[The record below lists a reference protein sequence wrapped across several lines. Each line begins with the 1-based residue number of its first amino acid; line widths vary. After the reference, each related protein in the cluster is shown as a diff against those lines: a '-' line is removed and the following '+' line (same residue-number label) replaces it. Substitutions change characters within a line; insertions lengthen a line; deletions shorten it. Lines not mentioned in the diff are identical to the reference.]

1 MSLKR
6 FDFDYD
12 RMMRIKINDYFEFD
26 QELDMSHYTQEYLSK
41 KEAYEKLVK
50 EKEQSG
56 NKGDDQEKLEQ
67 EPMKYPKEYYQYT
80 LTGIVVHTGSAET
93 GHYYSFIKD

>member
-1 MSLKR
+1 MCEKCDKKVDAYRRQNIKKLPRYMIMSLKR

-26 QELDMSHYTQEYLSK
+26 QELDMSNYTQEYLSK

-50 EKEQSG
+50 ERE
-56 NKGDDQEKLEQ
+56 
-67 EPMKYPKEYYQYT
+67 
-80 LTGIVVHTGSAET
+80 
-93 GHYYSFIKD
+93 